1 MIVDTHS
8 HYAPQSMLDA
18 LVADMSMFPNVDLMH
33 EGDTYKLGFA
43 GGGLPRPLSPQL
55 RNSEPRQ
62 IWMQEQGIDVQ
73 INGGWLDSFG
83 YELSADEGLAWSRFL
98 NEHLIAATKE
108 KDNLRALGTVP
119 LQNGEKAAR
128 LLEELMD
135 EGLAGVMIGTQPNGN
150 HGNLA
155 APELDPFWAVASDRK
170 AVVFIHPMYG
180 CGDIRLND
188 YDMINAVGRG
198 LDTTT
203 AVARILYAGHFTR
216 YPGMSVVLPHGGGA
230 LPWMLGR
237 LHHNVVIHPDQY
249 ADPLEGFSH
258 IYFDTVVFDP
268 DALNFLIA
276 KAGVDKVMLGS
287 DYPFPIGD
295 HTPKVVVKAAGLSE
309 IDTKAIFG
317 ETAAKLF
324 KLEDSCVGQH

>member
-1 MIVDTHS
+1 MIVDTHA
-8 HYAPQSMLDA
+8 HYAPQRMLDA
-18 LVADMSMFPNVDLMH
+18 LVAGTAHFPNVELMH

-43 GGGLPRPLSPQL
+43 GGALTRPVNPKL
-55 RNSEPRQ
+55 RHPEPRQ
-62 IWMQEQGIDVQ
+62 VWMAEQGIDVQ

-83 YELSADEGLAWSRFL
+83 YELPADEGLAWSRFL
-98 NEHLIAATKE
+98 NEHLIAASNE
-108 KDNLRALGTVP
+108 KDNLRALGSVP
-119 LQNGEKAAR
+119 LQDGEKAAR

-135 EGLAGVMIGTQPNGN
+135 EGLAGVMIGTQPHGD
-150 HGNLA
+150 HGNLD
-155 APELDPFWAVASDRK
+155 APELDPFWAAASDRK

-203 AVARILYAGHFTR
+203 AVARMLYAGHFTK

-237 LHHNVVIHPDQY
+237 LKRNVIIHPDQY
-249 ADPLEGFSH
+249 ADPVEGFSR
-258 IYFDTVVFDP
+258 IFFDTVVFDP

-276 KAGVDKVMLGS
+276 KAGADKVMMGS

-295 HTPKVVVKAAGLSE
+295 HTPKDVVQAAGLSE
-309 IDTKAIFG
+309 IDTSAILG
-317 ETAAKLF
+317 GTAAKLF
-324 KLEDSCVGQH
+324 RLEGRCNGHH

>member
-1 MIVDTHS
+1 
-8 HYAPQSMLDA
+8 
-18 LVADMSMFPNVDLMH
+18 
-33 EGDTYKLGFA
+33 
-43 GGGLPRPLSPQL
+43 
-55 RNSEPRQ
+55 
-62 IWMQEQGIDVQ
+62 
-73 INGGWLDSFG
+73 
-83 YELSADEGLAWSRFL
+83 
-98 NEHLIAATKE
+98 
-108 KDNLRALGTVP
+108 
-119 LQNGEKAAR
+119 
-128 LLEELMD
+128 
-135 EGLAGVMIGTQPNGN
+135 
-150 HGNLA
+150 
-155 APELDPFWAVASDRK
+155 
-170 AVVFIHPMYG
+170 
-180 CGDIRLND
+180 
-188 YDMINAVGRG
+188 
-198 LDTTT
+198 
-203 AVARILYAGHFTR
+203 
-216 YPGMSVVLPHGGGA
+216 MSVVLPHGGGA

-268 DALNFLIA
+268 DALKFLIA